1 MKKLIKAGLIIGAVA
16 LVAGVAGGIY
26 MFGKKHKDLSV
37 TKPDF
42 IIQADALLK
51 EFETNEQE
59 ASLKYI
65 NKVIE
70 VSGTI
75 SSAEKGEGTAW
86 NIALDTGSDFAKIL
100 CTFSSVGDASQ
111 LQSGKEVVLRGEC
124 SGYLMDVLLNNCQ
137 IIK

>member
-1 MKKLIKAGLIIGAVA
+1 MKKIIKAGLIIGAIAVT
-16 LVAGVAGGIY
+16 AGVAGGIY

-100 CTFSSVGDASQ
+100 CTFSSIEDTSQ

>member
-1 MKKLIKAGLIIGAVA
+1 MKKIIKAGLIIGAVA
-16 LVAGVAGGIY
+16 VVAGVAGGIY

-42 IIQADALLK
+42 VIQADALLK

-86 NIALDTGSDFAKIL
+86 SIALDTGSDFAKIL
-100 CTFSSVGDASQ
+100 CTFTSIDDTTQ
-111 LQSGKEVVLRGEC
+111 LEPGKQVVLRGEC

>member
-1 MKKLIKAGLIIGAVA
+1 MKKIIKAGLIIGAVA
-16 LVAGVAGGIY
+16 VISGVAGGVY
-26 MFGKKHKDLSV
+26 MFSKKHKDLSV

-42 IIQADALLK
+42 IIGATKLLND
-51 EFETNEQE
+51 FESNEKD
-59 ASLKYI
+59 ASLRYI
-65 NKVIE
+65 NKVLE

-100 CTFSSVGDASQ
+100 CTFSSIADTSN
-111 LQSGKEVVLRGEC
+111 LQPGTEVVLRGEC

-137 IIK
+137 IIE